1 MPLKHRFLLAG
12 VLLLLAAL
20 LAVWFTPFAVSHGV
34 RWWVWWRARQEGF
47 TVNIDKID
55 APFLR
60 PIVIHQLQLRSAHD
74 DSLRVDLTIT
84 DVLFDLDFKHILLH
98 RRGRAIRNLSIR
110 ELRGELRR
118 TNPTVR
124 AITRRGWATLHRM
137 LPENLTITDSELRVE
152 NGPTLVFLRN
162 GFLSANQ
169 TEAGRFTAAEVMIA
183 SPWFHQTFSQLHGA
197 THWEADH
204 LTIAGITLTRGLD
217 LQSATADLSRL
228 GNQRVGFQFDAD
240 AFGGKIRGNM
250 SHEWRSQHSNW
261 KIAGGAT
268 DISLEQTSEAF
279 GFADRVSG
287 LLHAGNFTF
296 RGNLAEPDRVTA
308 SLWSELTGLTWRNR
322 TAEAIMLGAALYNRQ
337 IQLQQLYIKQRANQF
352 TLNGEA
358 AFPTSASG
366 WLSPDFRGTI
376 SASIDQLGDFAALF
390 GANAGD
396 FDGKITIDGAMDTRD
411 RKFGGHLMVEGAS
424 LTLFKTAIDNLSA
437 KLNLKATDLEIE
449 QLAMTRRNDS
459 LSGQGKIDLTHAHSY
474 SGTLDVR
481 LNNLVDYLSIPR
493 AGGEKANPV
502 PADVQATIDSSKWD
516 VRGVIHMPD
525 SSPVS
530 FTANF
535 ALGIGTDWNAFRLAP
550 LTVTL
555 NFPSIF
561 LAKAPQ
567 LFHPQIF
574 RDGIL
579 SGNVSLSET
588 LEHPHIDGDIQLLNG
603 KLSGDAGGPV
613 NLTEASGRIAFG
625 GNRALI
631 EFLNVATKDT
641 DLSLRG
647 EIDFQDTNNATV
659 KVNGAMPIFDLT
671 ARQINCM
678 NKIEFA
684 PAPFTLAP
692 AVAELQ
698 FCGALFQPNWTLS
711 LKERTTAQSSDVPDA
726 DGLTREFPL
735 CFSGTEAESATLV
748 LGILPRPELHPTAT
762 PRPTKRTKGQQ

>member
-1 MPLKHRFLLAG
+1 MPLKNRFLFAG

-20 LAVWFTPFAVSHGV
+20 LAVWFTPFAVSRGV
-34 RWWVWWRARQEGF
+34 RWWIWWRARQEGF

-60 PIVIHQLQLRSAHD
+60 PVVIRQLRLRNTHD
-74 DSLRVDLTIT
+74 DTLSFDLTIT
-84 DVLFDLDFKHILLH
+84 DAVFDLDFKHILLH

-118 TNPTVR
+118 TNPAVR

-137 LPENLTITDSELRVE
+137 LPENLTISDSELRIE

-204 LTIAGITLTRGLD
+204 LTIAGLTLTHGLD

-228 GNQRVGFQFDAD
+228 GNQHMGLQFDVD

-279 GFADRVSG
+279 GFADSISG

-308 SLWSELTGLTWRNR
+308 SLWSELTRLTWRNR
-322 TAEAIMLGAALYNRQ
+322 TAEAIMLGAALYNRR
-337 IQLQQLYIKQRANQF
+337 IQLQQLYIKQQANQF
-352 TLNGEA
+352 TLSGEA

-396 FDGKITIDGAMDTRD
+396 FAGKITIDGAMDTRD

-449 QLAMTRRNDS
+449 QLAMTRKNDS
-459 LSGQGKIDLTHAHSY
+459 LSGQGKIDLSHEHNY
-474 SGTLDVR
+474 SGTLEAR
-481 LNNLVDYLSIPR
+481 LNNLVDYLSVPR
-493 AGGEKANPV
+493 ASGEKANAV

-516 VRGVIHMPD
+516 VRGVVHMPD

-535 ALGIGTDWNAFRLAP
+535 PLGIGTDWNAFRLSP
-550 LTVTL
+550 LTITL

-567 LFHPQIF
+567 FFHPQIF
-574 RDGIL
+574 SGIL

-603 KLSGDAGGPV
+603 KLSGDGGGPV

-625 GNRALI
+625 RDHASI

-641 DLSLRG
+641 DVSLRG
-647 EIDFQDTNNATV
+647 EIDFQNTSNVTI
-659 KVNGAMPIFDLT
+659 KINGSTPIFNLT

-678 NKIEFA
+678 NRIEFA
-684 PAPFTLAP
+684 PTRFTLAP

-698 FCGALFQPNWTLS
+698 FCGALFQPNWTVG
-711 LKERTTAQSSDVPDA
+711 LKEHTIAQSSNVADPD
-726 DGLTREFPL
+726 GVTREFPL
-735 CFSGTEAESATLV
+735 CFWGTGPDQPALV
-748 LGILPRPELHPTAT
+748 LGTLPRPEAHPRAT
-762 PRPTKRTKGQQ
+762 PRPTKRTTGRN

>member
-1 MPLKHRFLLAG
+1 MPLKNRFLLAG
-12 VLLLLAAL
+12 LFLLLAAL
-20 LAVWFTPFAVSHGV
+20 LALWFTPSAVSHGV
-34 RWWVWWRARQEGF
+34 RWWIWWRARQEGF

-60 PIVIHQLQLRSAHD
+60 PVVIRQLRLRNAHD
-74 DSLRVDLTIT
+74 DSLRVDLTIM
-84 DVLFDLDFKHILLH
+84 DAVFDLNFKHILLH

-110 ELRGELRR
+110 ELHGELRR

-124 AITRRGWATLHRM
+124 AITRHGWSTLHRL
-137 LPENLTITDSELRVE
+137 LPENLTITHSEVRIE
-152 NGPTLVFLRN
+152 NGPTLVLLRN

-204 LTIAGITLTRGLD
+204 LTIAGLTLTHGLD

-228 GNQRVGFQFDAD
+228 GNQRVGLQFDAD
-240 AFGGKIRGNM
+240 AFGGKIRGNVA
-250 SHEWRSQHSNW
+250 HEWRSQHSNW

-322 TAEAIMLGAALYNRQ
+322 TAEAIMLGAALYNRR
-337 IQLQQLYIKQRANQF
+337 IQLQQLYIKQQANQF
-352 TLNGEA
+352 TLSGEA

-366 WLSPDFRGTI
+366 WLSPDFRGNI

-396 FDGKITIDGAMDTRD
+396 FAGKITMDGAMDTRD
-411 RKFGGHLMVEGAS
+411 RKVGGHLMVEGAS
-424 LTLFKTAIDNLSA
+424 LTFFKTAIDNLSA
-437 KLNLKATDLEIE
+437 KLNLKTTELEIE
-449 QLAMTRRNDS
+449 QLAMTRKNDS
-459 LSGQGKIDLTHAHSY
+459 LSGQGKIDLSHEHNY
-474 SGTLDVR
+474 SGTLEAR

-493 AGGEKANPV
+493 GANEKANPI
-502 PADVQATIDSSKWD
+502 PADVQATIDSSTWD
-516 VRGVIHMPD
+516 VRGVIHMPN
-525 SSPVS
+525 SSPIS
-530 FTANF
+530 FTAI
-535 ALGIGTDWNAFRLAP
+535 LPLRIGTDWNAFRISP
-550 LTVTL
+550 LNVTL

-561 LAKAPQ
+561 LANAPQ
-567 LFHPQIF
+567 FFRPQILS
-574 RDGIL
+574 GIL

-588 LEHPHIDGDIQLLNG
+588 LQHPHIDGDIQLVNG
-603 KLSGDAGGPV
+603 KLSGDGGGPINV
-613 NLTEASGRIAFG
+613 SEASGRIAFG
-625 GNRALI
+625 GDRASI

-641 DLSLRG
+641 DLLLRG
-647 EIDFQDTNNATV
+647 EIDFQDTSNVTV
-659 KVNGAMPIFDLT
+659 KVDGAMPIFDLT
-671 ARQINCM
+671 PHPIDCM
-678 NKIEFA
+678 SKIQLVSV
-684 PAPFTLAP
+684 PFTLAP

-698 FCGALFQPNWTLS
+698 FCGSLFQAHWTIG
-711 LKERTTAQSSDVPDA
+711 LKERAIAQSSDISDPD
-726 DGLTREFPL
+726 GGTREFPL
-735 CFSGTEAESATLV
+735 CFSGTGPEPATLV
-748 LGILPRPELHPTAT
+748 LGTLPRPEVHPTAT
-762 PRPTKRTKGQQ
+762 PRPKKRTGSQ